1 MRGDQ
6 DRKWRVD
13 DHGGLK
19 ALGEG
24 AVVIHVE
31 VRLSAAEG

>member
-1 MRGDQ
+1 MENG
-6 DRKWRVD
+6 

-19 ALGEG
+19 ALEEG

-31 VRLSAAEG
+31 VRLSAAKG